1 MFMTMMEVQ
10 SYYEVVVDGTDYEY
24 WDRTRG
30 VVKLGCE
37 FVTLTHAASHELDGR
52 CNLRSRSLCEWHAMV
67 FKDDAIICAINNGV
81 LLYS

>member
-1 MFMTMMEVQ
+1 M
-10 SYYEVVVDGTDYEY
+10 
-24 WDRTRG
+24 
-30 VVKLGCE
+30 VKLGCE